1 MVHSYYSVFAPHI
14 YSVRFQNTFRQ
25 IRVVKSSVLCFEINR
40 LLNFLICHLAVALVY
55 ISIKW
60 YVW

>member
-1 MVHSYYSVFAPHI
+1 MAHSYYSVFAPYI

-40 LLNFLICHLAVALVY
+40 SLNFLICHLAVALVY